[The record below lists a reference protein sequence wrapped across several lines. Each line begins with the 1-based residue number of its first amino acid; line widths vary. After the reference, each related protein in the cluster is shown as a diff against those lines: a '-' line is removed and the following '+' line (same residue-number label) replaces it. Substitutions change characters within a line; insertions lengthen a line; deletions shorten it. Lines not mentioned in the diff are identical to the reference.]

1 MHKMDCNTVLLLVIA
16 SFGLTT
22 IINAEASSSFPA
34 VHHNW
39 TRSESMDQNG
49 LLNLEWRVRDKEI
62 IFKATVNSRGFIAI
76 GFVYQNIKITAF
88 DLALAWI
95 DDRSGKANILV
106 SLYINIIK

>member
-1 MHKMDCNTVLLLVIA
+1 MNCIKVLLIVIA

-22 IINAEASSSFPA
+22 ITTTVGASSSFPA

-49 LLNLEWRVRDKEI
+49 LLNLEWRLRDKEI

-106 SLYINIIK
+106 S